1 MRVLIVEDEPRLNDI
16 MKRGLSEEG
25 YVVDAAFDGKEGA
38 HLADSIRYDVIVLDI
53 MLPKKDGITVC
64 RELRA
69 AQVQTPIIMLTAKDT
84 VEDKVAGLDAG
95 ADDYMVKPFAFNE
108 LSARLR
114 ALVRRR
120 GAIAQPLLEAGS
132 LVMDTATREVR
143 CGERLLELTNKEY
156 TILEYFMEHPN
167 QVITRMVLE
176 ERAWNYES
184 DTASNIIDVYIRR
197 IRKKIQGA
205 GGDDPIQTIRGA
217 GYRLPSI

>member
-38 HLADSIRYDVIVLDI
+38 HLAGSIRYDVIVLDI

-69 AQVQTPIIMLTAKDT
+69 AQVQTPIMMLTAKDT

-114 ALVRRR
+114 ALVRRK
-120 GAIAQPLLEAGS
+120 GAIAQPLLEVGS
-132 LVMDTATREVR
+132 LVMDTVTREVR
-143 CGERLLELTNKEY
+143 CGECLLELTNKEY
-156 TILEYFMEHPN
+156 TILEYFMENPN

-217 GYRLPSI
+217 GYRLLSI